1 MIKRELIIFLFV
13 GTLTVLTD
21 FLTYRALTQ
30 FQMTEVNIA
39 KAIGFA
45 TGTLFAYFANRFWTF
60 GHQQHA
66 VASVWRF
73 LFLYGSTLGTN
84 VLINAIALRIISE
97 LSAAVQLAFLLAT
110 LVSASLNF
118 LGMKYFVF
126 KSIPAS
132 EVR

>member
-1 MIKRELIIFLFV
+1 MIKRELITFLFV
-13 GTLTVLTD
+13 GSLTVLTD

-30 FQMTEVNIA
+30 FQMIEVNVA
-39 KAIGFA
+39 KAVGFT

-60 GHQQHA
+60 GYKSHLMG
-66 VASVWRF
+66 SVLRF
-73 LFLYGSTLGTN
+73 VLLYGSTLSAN
-84 VLINAIALRIISE
+84 VLINALALSIITE
-97 LSAAVQLAFLLAT
+97 LSVAVQLAFLLAT

-132 EVR
+132 VVR